1 MRSKSKREL
10 YSSDLAENDPLEKMV
25 DNLLK
30 EMTLSKLDES
40 LSADKVMA
48 SFPKRTDSPYSSIA
62 ATASPTTSPHKKNGL
77 KNALG
82 HISETIGDLA
92 HMLHM
97 SPFLFLLICVGAL
110 FFIICI
116 CCICCIRCM
125 KKKMPKDIGNRVDV
139 FDNIPLPDFTDEES
153 SSGIITYSMLY
164 DIKKNVFR
172 VRLLDASGL
181 HVVNNQPMDPYVCL
195 SLVKPMTTEE
205 ISISD
210 LEKVGKSYKTKVQ
223 MNTCNP
229 VFNEVFNFKEPLG
242 TVLQSWLFFNIIDY
256 DTSGSDVNYGYVLI
270 RLNERDSNAFVGD
283 TIEET
288 AAIIPSS
295 MAIKTGDIC
304 VILKLT
310 VLKEKE
316 QLTMTLL
323 EARDL
328 PIPKTKGGSLFVS
341 VTIYKEG
348 KDKKWKKKIS
358 PRIPCTT
365 PHPYFNAMFQ
375 FSVPYAY
382 MKTGRLVI
390 KIIHISATL
399 GLRKIIGRLD
409 FSTRSEDIT
418 AVNHWNDVARN
429 PLKSVPRWHTLP
441 RFISDD

>member
-1 MRSKSKREL
+1 MSKRELL
-10 YSSDLAENDPLEKMV
+10 YSSDLAENDPVEKMF
-25 DNLLK
+25 DDLLK
-30 EMTLSKLDES
+30 EMAHSKLDES
-40 LSADKVMA
+40 PSADKVMA

-62 ATASPTTSPHKKNGL
+62 ATASPTTSPHKKDFL

-82 HISETIGDLA
+82 HISETIGNLA

-97 SPFLFLLICVGAL
+97 SPFLFLLLCAGAL
-110 FFIICI
+110 FLLIFI
-116 CCICCIRCM
+116 CCICCIRAKN
-125 KKKMPKDIGNRVDV
+125 KKVPKNFGNRVDV
-139 FDNIPLPDFTDEES
+139 FDNTPLPDFTDEES
-153 SSGIITYSMLY
+153 TAGIITYSILY
-164 DIKKNVFR
+164 DIKRNVFR

-181 HVVNNQPMDPYVCL
+181 LVVDNQPMDPYVLL
-195 SLVKPMTTEE
+195 SLVEPMTTEE
-205 ISISD
+205 FSISD
-210 LEKVGKSYKTKVQ
+210 LEKVGKLYKTKVQ

-229 VFNEVFNFKEPLG
+229 VFNEVFNIKQPLG
-242 TVLQSWLFFNIIDY
+242 TVLQSWLFFNIFDY
-256 DTSGSDVNYGYVLI
+256 DSSGSDVNYGYVLI
-270 RLNERDSNAFVGD
+270 RLNEMDSSAFVGD

-295 MAIKTGDIC
+295 MSLKTGDMC

-316 QLTMTLL
+316 ELLVTLL

-328 PIPKTKGGSLFVS
+328 PIPKTKSGSLFVS

-348 KDKKWKKKIS
+348 KDKKWKKKIG

-365 PHPYFNAMFQ
+365 PHPYFNATFL
-375 FSVPYAY
+375 FSVPHAY

-399 GLRKIIGRLD
+399 GLRKIIARLD
-409 FSTRSEDIT
+409 FSTRSESIS
-418 AVNHWNDVARN
+418 AANHWNDVARN

-441 RFISDD
+441 RVLAD